1 MGAYL
6 KACIPKLLCSTQWF
20 CRRGNRCYWQGG
32 FYEAAAARMDFSPSL
47 VVGASAFAAVYLLP
61 RPATRARMIGV
72 FDPQLRNFDFAT

>member
-1 MGAYL
+1 
-6 KACIPKLLCSTQWF
+6 
-20 CRRGNRCYWQGG
+20 
-32 FYEAAAARMDFSPSL
+32 MDFSPSL